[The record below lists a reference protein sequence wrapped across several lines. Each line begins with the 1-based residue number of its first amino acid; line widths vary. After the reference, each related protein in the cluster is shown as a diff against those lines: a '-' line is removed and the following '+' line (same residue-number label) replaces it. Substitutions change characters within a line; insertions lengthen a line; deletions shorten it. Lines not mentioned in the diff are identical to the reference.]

1 MTQVQQFNMA
11 EVSKEIRNAIRE
23 INAKKKE
30 YRGVSDA
37 IVCSVRIN
45 RQWETLKSEPHSVL
59 YIQGLCKPTDSVAS
73 DLWDLVDNV
82 CEKYGLKMIGEH
94 DTWNIQ
100 YTLVKDL

>member
-23 INAKKKE
+23 INTKKKE
-30 YRGVSDA
+30 YRGISDA

-45 RQWETLKSEPHSVL
+45 RQWENTKSEPRSVL
-59 YIQGLCKPTDSVAS
+59 YMQGLCKPTDGVAS
-73 DLWDLVDNV
+73 DLWDLVDSM

-94 DTWNIQ
+94 NTWDIR